1 MNNAKMY
8 PLRGQKH
15 DKFRLLLWII
25 GSIAAIIGAYYS
37 QFGILFHLKSALL
50 TWFSAWFV
58 VFGWILQTWY
68 NSTNDTEKQDFNE
81 GIMTLSS
88 NPLIL
93 SDYLILTGTIGMAV
107 HPIALVLWLIGSKIL
122 IHYHLHQKF
131 SLKMLMAENISIKFG
146 QYREGHQ
153 HLDFRKGI
161 SATTNSA
168 IISVAV
174 LLLVLELRFKAI
186 NRDIPIEIETV
197 GLVLL
202 LLIIA
207 LKIFLSSKRHTD
219 TLK

>member
-8 PLRGQKH
+8 PFRGQKH
-15 DKFRLLLWII
+15 EKFRLLLWII

-68 NSTNDTEKQDFNE
+68 NSTNDTEKQEFNE
-81 GIMTLSS
+81 GIMTLSP

-93 SDYLILTGTIGMAV
+93 SDYLILTGLIGMAV
-107 HPIALVLWLIGSKIL
+107 NPIALVSWFIGSKIL
-122 IHYHLHQKF
+122 IHYYLHKKI
-131 SLKMLMAENISIKFG
+131 SLRMLIAENISIKFG
-146 QYREGHQ
+146 QYRQGHQ
-153 HLDFRKGI
+153 QLDISKGI
-161 SATTNSA
+161 RTTANST
-168 IISVAV
+168 IISIIV
-174 LLLVLELRFKAI
+174 LLIVLELRFKEI
-186 NRDIPIEIETV
+186 NRDIPFEIETV

-207 LKIFLSSKRHTD
+207 LKIFLFKKRQTNTSK
-219 TLK
+219 

>member
-68 NSTNDTEKQDFNE
+68 QSTNDTEKQDFNE
-81 GIMTLSS
+81 GIMTLNN

-93 SDYLILTGTIGMAV
+93 SDYLILTGIIGMAV
-107 HPIALVLWLIGSKIL
+107 NPICLVLWLICSKIL
-122 IHYHLHQKF
+122 IHYHLHQKI
-131 SLKMLMAENISIKFG
+131 SLRMFIAENISIKFG
-146 QYREGHQ
+146 KYREGSQ
-153 HLDFRKGI
+153 QLDILKGI
-161 SATTNSA
+161 RATTNSA
-168 IISVAV
+168 IISVAI
-174 LLLVLELRFKAI
+174 LLLVLDLRFKAI
-186 NRDIPIEIETV
+186 NRELPIEIETV